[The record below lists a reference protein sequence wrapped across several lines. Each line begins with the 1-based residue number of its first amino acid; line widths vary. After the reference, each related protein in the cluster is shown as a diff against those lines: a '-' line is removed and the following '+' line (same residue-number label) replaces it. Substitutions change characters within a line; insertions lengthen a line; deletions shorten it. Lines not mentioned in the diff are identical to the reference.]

1 MLMSVLTGSGK
12 TPAADAGTSRA
23 LVTAF
28 LDATSEV
35 PRDGDLEKHLV
46 VTGGARSWEPDAL
59 DTVTTATATDPAWLR
74 LRAAVNT
81 TFAPQE

>member
-1 MLMSVLTGSGK
+1 MSVLTGSAK
-12 TPAADAGTSRA
+12 THAADARTSRA

-35 PRDGDLEKHLV
+35 NGDLEKYLV
-46 VTGGARSWEPDAL
+46 VTDGARSWEPDAL

-74 LRAAVNT
+74 LRAAVNNA
-81 TFAPQE
+81 FAQQE